1 MGDLMRPEIL
11 VAMALVLGSPSYAE
25 EPICRPALDAAFSK
39 YGIAADRLSIT
50 PSSTSP
56 ARRKTSKEDI
66 TVGYN
71 FWLPI
76 KDCNKGY
83 LIIDMDL
90 DCNIDQIFTSGPCKF
105 SGVPDC

>member
-1 MGDLMRPEIL
+1 MRPEFI
-11 VAMALVLGSPSYAE
+11 VGMALMMATSSYAE

-39 YGIAADRLSIT
+39 YGIATDRLSIT
-50 PSSTSP
+50 PSSMSP
-56 ARRKTSKEDI
+56 ARRKTGGDSDI

-71 FWLPI
+71 FWFPI

-90 DCNIDQIFTSGPCKF
+90 DCNIDQIYTSGPCKI